1 MEAYGVAPGAYEVFA
16 EQSVIFVKRF
26 LLLLASLYTG
36 HTYTERERQ
45 RETWRETQTHRHTY
59 IHTVP
64 DEMARA
70 LSSGE

>member
-1 MEAYGVAPGAYEVFA
+1 M
-16 EQSVIFVKRF
+16 IFVKRF